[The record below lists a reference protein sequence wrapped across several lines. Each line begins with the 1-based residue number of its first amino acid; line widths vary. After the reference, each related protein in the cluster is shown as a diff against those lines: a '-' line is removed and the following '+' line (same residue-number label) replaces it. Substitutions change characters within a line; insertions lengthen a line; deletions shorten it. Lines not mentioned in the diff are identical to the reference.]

1 MIRTGVIIQARIGSS
16 RLPGKVMMP
25 LSTMTVLAHVIER
38 CRAIAGIDAV
48 CCAIPDGLAD
58 NVVASEAWRAGAQ
71 VFRGAEADVLERYWR
86 AAVWLRLD
94 VVMRVTADCP
104 LLDPMVCADVLALR
118 QATDADYACN
128 NQPPSWPHGL
138 DCEAFT
144 FAALDRVARH
154 ASRPWQREHVTPWL
168 RADKATTRANLPMP
182 GKAANHHHWALDTGR
197 DLEFLREVTW
207 RLPEGRAGWDHR
219 AVLAVV
225 AAEPAL
231 FAINAGQDRWEG
243 RKCSIEAGS

>member
-1 MIRTGVIIQARIGSS
+1 MTRTGVIIQARIGSS

-25 LSTMTVLAHVIER
+25 LGSKTVLAHVIER
-38 CRAIAGIDAV
+38 CHAITGIDAV

-58 NVVASEAWRAGAQ
+58 NVVAAEAWRAGAQ

-94 VVMRVTADCP
+94 VVLRVTADCP
-104 LLDPMVCADVLALR
+104 LLDPAVCADVLALR
-118 QATDADYACN
+118 QATGADYACN

-144 FAALDRVARH
+144 FTALNRAARDAF
-154 ASRPWQREHVTPWL
+154 RPWQREHVTPWL
-168 RADKATTRANLPMP
+168 REDEATVRANLAMP
-182 GKAANHHHWALDTGR
+182 GEPADHHRWTLDTAQ
-197 DLEFLREVTW
+197 DLEFLREVVW
-207 RLPEGRAGWDHR
+207 RLPDGRAGWDYR
-219 AVLAVV
+219 CVLGVV

-243 RKCSIEAGS
+243 LKRSMAGCS